1 MTARMFFFYIRSD
14 KKMGWLRANHED
26 FTSKPKTLSADGKWY
41 VTYGGPSRKTPSQ
54 QRKKAKPRP
63 RQPSPP
69 RQQPTVRKLPKYPKS
84 SESEEESPPPPK
96 RKKLPLKR
104 QPSLKKVPT
113 PPPSRA
119 PSRQPSFSLMPWIHD
134 ATGLPELSQQPPPP
148 ELSQQPPRAYPAPL
162 RRQVNKK

>member
-1 MTARMFFFYIRSD
+1 MFFFYIRQV
-14 KKMGWLRANHED
+14 KMGWLRANHED
-26 FTSKPKTLSADGKWY
+26 FPPKPKTLSADGKWY
-41 VTYGGPSRKTPSQ
+41 VTYGGPPKKAPS
-54 QRKKAKPRP
+54 QRKKAKPPP

-69 RQQPTVRKLPKYPKS
+69 RQQPRPTVRSLLSRKFAES
-84 SESEEESPPPPK
+84 SESEEESPPPPKPK

-119 PSRQPSFSLMPWIHD
+119 PSRQSSFSLMPWIHD

>member
-1 MTARMFFFYIRSD
+1 M
-14 KKMGWLRANHED
+14 RANHED
-26 FTSKPKTLSADGKWY
+26 FPSKPKTLSADGKWY

-84 SESEEESPPPPK
+84 SSESEEESPPPPPK

>member
-1 MTARMFFFYIRSD
+1 
-14 KKMGWLRANHED
+14 MGWLRANHED
-26 FTSKPKTLSADGKWY
+26 FPSKPKTLSADGKWY
-41 VTYGGPSRKTPSQ
+41 VTVASPPKKAPS

-69 RQQPTVRKLPKYPKS
+69 RQQPTPTVRSLLQYKFPKSS
-84 SESEEESPPPPK
+84 SESEEESPPPPKPK